1 MTPRCELFRPDVPTV
16 SRLPASAGLFSPRAA
31 RRAARSDHGGLL
43 PILAYH
49 RHAPRSLVRHIRCR
63 PCARIY
69 RDRQRAPARFFVCAR
84 HSGADLSRLFPDRHR
99 IGAGQGFRDLPA
111 CFEGTG
117 WELFK
122 RGWGLWLLSL
132 PIVTLPFTY
141 LALQAVIWQWWL
153 SGIRFGEV
161 RFESNLRTGALM
173 GLCGAV
179 VGWMILI
186 AFVNLVAMAIGQFV
200 VVIVVHLI
208 GGPGSATLVPPHA
221 VFSNWATIG
230 LLVAN
235 FVVLALCASI
245 VVRIYL
251 VRELWGAGRHINDH
265 SQSRSRRQCAG
276 AGRAG
281 ERLGRRFGRCTRR
294 RRVLT
299 PRAEMARQLTP
310 KPRQHAAPRFTST
323 A

>member
-1 MTPRCELFRPDVPTV
+1 M
-16 SRLPASAGLFSPRAA
+16 A
-31 RRAARSDHGGLL
+31 
-43 PILAYH
+43 
-49 RHAPRSLVRHIRCR
+49 
-63 PCARIY
+63 
-69 RDRQRAPARFFVCAR
+69 
-84 HSGADLSRLFPDRHR
+84 
-99 IGAGQGFRDLPA
+99 
-111 CFEGTG
+111 
-117 WELFK
+117 
-122 RGWGLWLLSL
+122 LSL

-251 VRELWGAGRHINDH
+251 VRDLWERVVISTTIHNLDRADNVRGRGAPASALGEGLADALDV
-265 SQSRSRRQCAG
+265 AG
-276 AGRAG
+276 
-281 ERLGRRFGRCTRR
+281 F
-294 RRVLT
+294 
-299 PRAEMARQLTP
+299 
-310 KPRQHAAPRFTST
+310 
-323 A
+323 